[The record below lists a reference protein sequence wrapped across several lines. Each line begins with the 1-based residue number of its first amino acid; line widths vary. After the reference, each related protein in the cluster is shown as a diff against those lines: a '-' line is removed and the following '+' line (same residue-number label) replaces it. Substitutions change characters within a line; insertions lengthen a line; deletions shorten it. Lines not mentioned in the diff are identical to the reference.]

1 MSTTTTSAGS
11 TAAAAGHGNPRRLRW
26 GAWLLGAYVLLLVA
40 SHAVRLAY
48 PVDEVPWQGL
58 PYLYV
63 NTVDGEQTLPRPVR
77 MAYRDTRARDDSK
90 PLPPILLLHGS
101 PGDSRSVRR
110 LGDVLA
116 ADHRVLAPDLPGF
129 GGSNLWIPDYSILA
143 HARYVLQFL
152 DSLGVGQVHVV
163 GFSMGGG
170 VGLELSRLA
179 PDRVR
184 SLTLLS
190 SIGVQELELLGDY
203 TLNHA
208 VHALQLGVISLVQEG
223 IPHFGRLDRMGL
235 NTAYAR
241 NFYDTDQRPL
251 RQILEQLQEPV
262 LIIHGDNDILV
273 PPAAAR
279 EHHRIVPQS
288 QLAMIRSDH
297 FMTFMQP
304 EVVAGPILEFV
315 ASVDNGTATARAT
328 ANPDR
333 IHEAARPFNPRSVP
347 GAQGFSL
354 LVVLFLLACATM
366 ASEDLTGIGAG
377 LLVAR
382 GSITFLPATLAVMAG
397 IFVGD
402 LGIYFAGRFLGRPA
416 LGHAPLKW
424 VVKPTTIERSR
435 RWFERR
441 GAAIIFLSRFTP
453 GTRVVTY
460 IAAGVLRMRFLV
472 FAAWLLLAV
481 ALWVPLLVGASAVF
495 GIEATKILE
504 PLPGPTWPWVLG
516 FAILLFVAIRVG
528 LRLLTHHGRRRLV
541 GTWRRIARWEFWP
554 PWLFYLPALAYVIWL
569 GIRHRSL
576 TLFTAA
582 NPALPDGGVVGES
595 KIGIQRG
602 LAHAEHMLPKTE
614 FLPIAQSLGERL
626 ATARE
631 FLRRE
636 GLPYPVLLKP
646 DVGERGDGVEV
657 IRSDAELEEYL
668 AGAKRDVLLQEYVT
682 GEEYGVFYYRE
693 PGQERGQIFA
703 ITGKRLQ
710 SVAGDGVRTLEEL
723 ILDDDQAV
731 CQASLFLRR
740 HEARLD
746 DIPAAGQ
753 EIPLG
758 DLGNHCQGARF
769 SDGTALATPELLDVI
784 DRVSRGYQGF
794 YVGRYD
800 VRVPS
805 AEDFQAGR
813 NLKIIEL
820 NGVTSEATNIYDPKN
835 SFWSAYGTLF
845 EQWRIIFRIAAANR
859 RAGVRPTPL
868 HRLLGRIVRHYF

>member
-1 MSTTTTSAGS
+1 VTAPTTNAGS
-11 TAAAAGHGNPRRLRW
+11 TASAGDLGDPRRRTWIRW
-26 GAWLLGAYVLLLVA
+26 VLGAYLLLLAA
-40 SHAVRLAY
+40 SHAVRLAH
-48 PVDEVPWQGL
+48 PIDEVPWQGL
-58 PYLYV
+58 PYLYL
-63 NTVDGEQTLPRPVR
+63 NTVDGEQILPRPVR
-77 MAYRDTRARDDSK
+77 MAYRDIPARDGSNAW
-90 PLPPILLLHGS
+90 PPILLLHGS

-110 LGDVLA
+110 LAEILDD
-116 ADHRVLAPDLPGF
+116 DHRVLAPDLPGF

-143 HARYVLQFL
+143 HARYVIQFL
-152 DSLGVGQVHVV
+152 DSLGVGEVHVV

-170 VGLELSRLA
+170 VGLELSHLA
-179 PDRVR
+179 PGRVR

-208 VHALQLGVISLVQEG
+208 VHALQLSVISLAQEG
-223 IPHFGRLDRMGL
+223 VPHFGRLDRMGL

-262 LIIHGDNDILV
+262 LIIHGDEDVLV
-273 PPAAAR
+273 PAAAAR
-279 EHHRIVPQS
+279 EHYRIVPQS
-288 QLAMIRSDH
+288 QLEMIQSDH

-304 EVVAGPILEFV
+304 EVVAGPIREFV
-315 ASVDNGTATARAT
+315 ARVDRGTAMTRAT
-328 ANPDR
+328 ADPDR
-333 IHEAARPFNPRSVP
+333 TREAARPFDPRSVP

-424 VVKPTTIERSR
+424 VVKPATIERSR
-435 RWFERR
+435 RWFERS

-460 IAAGVLRMRFLV
+460 VAAGVLRMRFLA
-472 FAAWLLLAV
+472 FAAWLFVAV
-481 ALWVPLLVGASAVF
+481 ALWVPLLVGASAIF

-504 PLPGPTWPWVLG
+504 PLPGPTWPWILG

-528 LRLLTHHGRRRLV
+528 MRTLTHHGRRRLV
-541 GTWRRIARWEFWP
+541 GTWRRLTRWEFWP
-554 PWLFYLPALAYVIWL
+554 PWIFYLPALAYVIWL

-595 KIGIQRG
+595 KIDIQRG
-602 LAHAEHMLPKTE
+602 LAHAEPMLPKTE

-626 ATARE
+626 TTARE

-636 GLPYPVLLKP
+636 DLTFPVLMKP

-657 IRSDAELEEYL
+657 VRSDAELERYL

-710 SVAGDGVRTLEEL
+710 SVVGDGVRTLEEL

-731 CQASLFLRR
+731 CQARLFLRR

-746 DIPAAGQ
+746 DVPAAGHAVS
-753 EIPLG
+753 LG

-769 SDGTALATPELLDVI
+769 SDGTALVTPELLDVI

-805 AEDFQAGR
+805 LEDFQAGR
-813 NLKIIEL
+813 HLKIIEL
-820 NGVTSEATNIYDPKN
+820 NGATSEATNIYDPKN
-835 SFWSAYGTLF
+835 SLWSAYGTLF

-859 RAGVRPTPL
+859 RAGVRPTSFT
-868 HRLLGRIVRHYF
+868 RLLGRIFRHYF